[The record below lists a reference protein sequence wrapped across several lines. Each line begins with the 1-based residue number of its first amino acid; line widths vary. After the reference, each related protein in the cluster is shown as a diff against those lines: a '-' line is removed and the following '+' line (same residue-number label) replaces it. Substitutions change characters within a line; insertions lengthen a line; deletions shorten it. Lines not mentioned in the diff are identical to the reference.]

1 MTSRCTALSVPD
13 PRQTARMQAGA
24 AAVADRASRVILR
37 YARLGA
43 ALAGGVALIGLV
55 IAGATFLVGRA
66 ALGGTAETVWTV
78 FGIVLLAGAVVPP
91 VIAALSLRR
100 VGHSVAK
107 LVSELRSLFDS
118 GGEASNVVIE
128 TTEVT
133 VDGSRALVAT
143 AMPTMGR
150 LRTQAVQS
158 GTSRELTEALT
169 ALLRLPLLLII
180 AVVAMLISAG
190 AGFVLFLIWIF

>member
-1 MTSRCTALSVPD
+1 
-13 PRQTARMQAGA
+13 MQAGA
-24 AAVADRASRVILR
+24 AAVADRASRVILH

-43 ALAGGVALIGLV
+43 AFAGGVALIGLA

-66 ALGGTAETVWTV
+66 ALDGTAETVWTV
-78 FGIVLLAGAVVPP
+78 FGIVLVAGAVVPP

-100 VGHSVAK
+100 VGHSAAQ
-107 LVSELRSLFDS
+107 LVSELRSLVDS
-118 GGEASNVVIE
+118 GGDASTVVIE

-133 VDGSRALVAT
+133 ADGSRALVAT

-150 LRTQAVQS
+150 LRIQAVRS

-169 ALLRLPLLLII
+169 ALLRLPLLLAI
-180 AVVAMLISAG
+180 AVIAMLLSAG

>member
-1 MTSRCTALSVPD
+1 
-13 PRQTARMQAGA
+13 MQAGA

-43 ALAGGVALIGLV
+43 ALAGGVALIGLL
-55 IAGATFLVGRA
+55 IAGSTFLVGRA
-66 ALGGTAETVWTV
+66 ALDGTGEAVWTV
-78 FGIVLLAGAVVPP
+78 FGLALLAGAVVPP

-100 VGHSVAK
+100 VGRSAAQ
-107 LVSELRSLFDS
+107 LVSELRALFDA
-118 GGEASNVVIE
+118 GGDASTVVIE

-133 VDGSRALVAT
+133 VDGSRAVVAT

-150 LRTQAVQS
+150 LRTQAVRS

-169 ALLRLPLLLII
+169 ALLRLPLLLAIAII
-180 AVVAMLISAG
+180 AMLISAG
-190 AGFVLFLIWIF
+190 AGFVLFLIWVF

>member
-1 MTSRCTALSVPD
+1 
-13 PRQTARMQAGA
+13 MQAGA
-24 AAVADRASRVILR
+24 AAVADRASRVIVR

-66 ALGGTAETVWTV
+66 ALDGTAESVWTV
-78 FGIVLLAGAVVPP
+78 FGVMLLAGAVVPP

-100 VGHSVAK
+100 VGRSAAQ

-118 GGEASNVVIE
+118 GGEASTVVIE

-133 VDGSRALVAT
+133 VDGSRAVVAT

-150 LRTQAVQS
+150 LRYAGGAVRHVTRADRGADGVAAAAAAARRRRRRDVDQRRRRLRPVPRS
-158 GTSRELTEALT
+158 GS
-169 ALLRLPLLLII
+169 
-180 AVVAMLISAG
+180 
-190 AGFVLFLIWIF
+190 F

>member
-1 MTSRCTALSVPD
+1 
-13 PRQTARMQAGA
+13 MQPGA
-24 AAVADRASRVILR
+24 AAVADRASRVIVR

-66 ALGGTAETVWTV
+66 ALDGTAESVWTV
-78 FGIVLLAGAVVPP
+78 FGIMLLAGAVVPP

-100 VGHSVAK
+100 VGRSAAQ

-118 GGEASNVVIE
+118 GGEASTVVIE

-133 VDGSRALVAT
+133 VDGSRAVVAT
-143 AMPTMGR
+143 AMPTMSR
-150 LRTQAVQS
+150 LRTQAVRS

-169 ALLRLPLLLII
+169 ALLRLPLLL
-180 AVVAMLISAG
+180 AVAVFAMLISAG
-190 AGFVLFLIWIF
+190 AGFVLFLFWVF